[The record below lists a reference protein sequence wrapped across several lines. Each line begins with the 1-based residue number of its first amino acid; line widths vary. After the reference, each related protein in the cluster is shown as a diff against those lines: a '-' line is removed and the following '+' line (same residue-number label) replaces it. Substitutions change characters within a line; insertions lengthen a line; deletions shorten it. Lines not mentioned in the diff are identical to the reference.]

1 MTLQIS
7 AKLLLDESISG
18 SHDRD
23 VKREGSL
30 RPTTSND
37 TRRYERTGL
46 ADPCSMRIST
56 GSFIRSRLPEPAYL
70 PLHWSAHIHP
80 EGQLYFCRDSPF
92 RVVTEAY
99 LYHPDV
105 LDKAVRWIQK
115 IEDRIADKRI
125 AISNQTELFIKIEDE
140 DCAYYLV
147 DHTTN
152 AQFWLED
159 IDTETNDL
167 GLPPVVSTSHLSI
180 ILEELYW
187 SHVERFPTHFG
198 GLSLE
203 TLDSLVCVFTHAIC
217 DQMIS
222 RVVSTFPYS
231 KEECEGFVS
240 LLKNS
245 RDHISDGNIACIVA
259 RLWSLVMRNRYLTHF
274 GQEYSRLSRDQT
286 ILYDPEISHQ
296 WVTTVASRLSFKTSD
311 RYLVRLNDVF
321 VDHLVYA
328 EQWKAMVTDCLR
340 DWEGAS
346 HRAFTALMLHQFLLA
361 LTSNPT
367 LAAASAS
374 LFGASL
380 LGSILLIHRYEPL
393 VGIDAT
399 RATDYLESIQS
410 PTFKFQFV
418 ALIFALPRTLQLWG
432 TLVFFANCIFMLAN
446 YFGTAFAA
454 GFSVVAFVAF
464 LVFQWTTSDSF
475 NWSLTRFTSPVA
487 QIRAKFCRNQNQCES
502 MV

>member
-1 MTLQIS
+1 MALQIS
-7 AKLLLDESISG
+7 AKLPLDESISR
-18 SHDRD
+18 SD

-37 TRRYERTGL
+37 TGESTGFT
-46 ADPCSMRIST
+46 DPCSMRIST

-80 EGQLYFCRDSPF
+80 EGQLYFCRDGPF

-99 LYHPDV
+99 IYRPDV
-105 LDKAVRWIQK
+105 LDKAICWIQK
-115 IEDRIADKRI
+115 IEDRITDKRI
-125 AISNQTELFIKIEDE
+125 AISNQTELFIKLEDE

-159 IDTETNDL
+159 IETETNDL
-167 GLPPVVSTSHLSI
+167 GLPPVVSTSHFSI
-180 ILEELYW
+180 VCEELYW
-187 SHVERFPTHFG
+187 SHVERFPMHIG

-203 TLDSLVCVFTHAIC
+203 TLDSLVCVFMHAIC
-217 DQMIS
+217 DQMTSTS
-222 RVVSTFPYS
+222 RVSTFPYS
-231 KEECEGFVS
+231 KEECEGFVT

-245 RDHISDGNIACIVA
+245 RVA
-259 RLWSLVMRNRYLTHF
+259 HNRYLTHF

-286 ILYDPEISHQ
+286 ILYGPEISRQ
-296 WVTTVASRLSFKTSD
+296 WISTVASLLSLKTSD

-380 LGSILLIHRYEPL
+380 LVSILLIHRYEPL

-399 RATDYLESIQS
+399 RATCYLESIQS
-410 PTFKFQFV
+410 RTFKFQFV
-418 ALIFALPRTLQLWG
+418 ALVFALPHILQLWG

-446 YFGTAFAA
+446 SFGTVFAA
-454 GFSVVAFVAF
+454 GFSVLAFVTV

-475 NWSLTRFTSPVA
+475 NWSLTRFNSSVR

-502 MV
+502 VV